1 MNKTLEQIEA
11 QRQGG
16 KIMAEIFRE
25 LREKARAGV
34 NELAL
39 NDFVAEEII
48 RQGATASYL
57 EQADNFSGV
66 ICISV
71 NDELI
76 HGLPEDN
83 ILQNGDKVSFDLTI
97 GYHGMCVD
105 SAFTMVIGGKM
116 TAAQKHLISATEQSF
131 WAGIKGIKAGS
142 TTGDIGF
149 EVEKVLN
156 RAKLG
161 IIREYIGHGIGEKIH
176 EPPEVPNYG
185 KKGTG
190 AILKAGDTICVEPMT
205 SLGSPKTVV
214 GSDGW
219 TVFLKDG
226 SLGAHY
232 EHTVLITEKGVEVLT
247 R

>member
-1 MNKTLEQIEA
+1 
-11 QRQGG
+11 
-16 KIMAEIFRE
+16 MARIFRE
-25 LREKARAGV
+25 LRERVKAGV
-34 NELAL
+34 NELEL
-39 NDFVAEEII
+39 NDFVEKKI
-48 RQGATASYL
+48 REYGAVASYL
-57 EQADNFSGV
+57 TEADGFDSA

-83 ILQNGDKVSFDLTI
+83 ILRDGDKVSFDLTI
-97 GYHGMCVD
+97 GYGGMCVD
-105 SAFTMVIGGKM
+105 SAFTMIVGGKG
-116 TAAQKHLISATEQSF
+116 TAAQRHLISATEQSF

-142 TTGDIGF
+142 VTGDVGHQ
-149 EVEKVLN
+149 VEQVLQK
-156 RAKLG
+156 AKLG
-161 IIREYIGHGIGEKIH
+161 IIREYIGHGIGEKMH

-190 AILKAGDTICVEPMT
+190 AVLRAGQTICVEPMT

>member
-16 KIMAEIFRE
+16 KIMASIFQK
-25 LREKARAGV
+25 LRERAKAGV

-48 RQGATASYL
+48 RQGAVASYT
-57 EQADNFSGV
+57 EQADDFSGV

-76 HGLPEDN
+76 HGSPEDN
-83 ILQNGDKVSFDLTI
+83 ILRDGDKVSFDLTI
-97 GYHGMCVD
+97 GYRGMCVD
-105 SAFTMVIGGKM
+105 SAFTMVIGDKM

-131 WAGIKGIKAGS
+131 WAGIRGIKAGS

-149 EVEKVLN
+149 QVEQVLN
-156 RAKLG
+156 KAKLG
-161 IIREYIGHGIGEKIH
+161 IVKEYIGHGIGEKIH

-185 KKGTG
+185 KRKTG
-190 AILKAGDTICVEPMT
+190 VVLKVGDTICVEPMT

-232 EHTVLITEKGVEVLT
+232 EHTILITEKGVEVLT
-247 R
+247 K